1 MADISIFIN
10 PLIPQLKI
18 NKYKMKTLLTIAV
31 IILSLMK
38 PVYCQVPFSGTSG
51 NFTTDSKP
59 PVVTLLSPDGGESY
73 FVTDPLPVNWTA
85 TDDGLNASPITIQ
98 VSTNGG
104 ASYSTVAT
112 GLSNT
117 SPANVTPP
125 LFLTSQAKVKVIAQD
140 LFGLTGY
147 DESANVF
154 SLQGIIVNLKAYLE
168 SPILPDSSMRTDLNS
183 GGYIPLAQPYNQPP
197 WNYNGT
203 ENVLTIPNSEVVDWV
218 LVEIRETGGD
228 ASTAYSDNVI
238 ARRAGFLLKKGTIT
252 STDGISPLIFNVT
265 SSQNLFAVV
274 SQRNHIP
281 VLSSNP
287 LVLNNG
293 KYTYNFSDNENKA
306 FGGALAHKQIDLG
319 IWAMPAGDGNA
330 NGTIDAN
337 DKDVVWKS
345 QGGKSG
351 YIAADYSLNGQANNV
366 DKNDYWRINNGRTSQ
381 TTGDWTCGLPI
392 ADPRD
397 GKTYSTVQIGT
408 QCWMARNLNVGSM
421 IPYTQ
426 EMANNGTVEKY
437 CYNNNAANCDIYG
450 GLYQWNE
457 IMNYSTTQGIAGI
470 CPSVT
475 GWHLPTDPEL
485 TLLSSYLGGDN
496 IAGGK
501 LKETG
506 TVHWNSPNTGATNE
520 SGYIGLPGGYR
531 INYGSLG
538 TIEIG
543 NAGSFWSSSE
553 FSTNNARMRFLS
565 YNSIIFT
572 RSSQSKTYGYSVRCV
587 KGDYVNQPPFQPT
600 NPSPANGAVNQWI
613 NPTLSWNVSDPDEDP
628 LTYDVYFGMSNPPSI
643 VSSGQ
648 SANTYLTGALSLNTP
663 YYWNIIVHDNHG
675 NSTVGVVW
683 TFTTQCQLPPNA
695 GPDQLNVL
703 GVTTTLQGST
713 PTIGTGT
720 WYISSG
726 TGGIIAQP
734 NNPVSLFTGISG
746 NSYILVWA
754 FSDPCG
760 TSYDNVT
767 ISFSANFTCGYTFLD
782 TRDNKVYNTVQIGSQ
797 CWMKQNL
804 NYATGNSACYGG
816 NPINCDNYGR
826 LYDYNTA
833 SSACPTGWH
842 LPSDNEWCILT
853 TFVDPTVGCLTPGIS
868 GTDAGG
874 KMKETGTTY
883 WAPPNTGATNS
894 SGFSAR
900 GAGSSF
906 STLLTRA
913 CFWSTTDYTG
923 GKWSREIF
931 YNDARIWRTVYGTSN
946 QLSVRCIKN

>member
-1 MADISIFIN
+1 
-10 PLIPQLKI
+10 
-18 NKYKMKTLLTIAV
+18 MKNSCTLLLIFLAATAA
-31 IILSLMK
+31 MMG
-38 PVYCQVPFSGTSG
+38 QVPFSGTSG

-59 PVVTLLSPDGGESY
+59 PVVTLITPNGGESY
-73 FVTDPLPVNWTA
+73 YVTDPLPVNWTA
-85 TDDGLNASPITIQ
+85 TDDGLTASPIAIQ

-104 ASYSTVAT
+104 ASYSSVAT
-112 GLSNT
+112 GLPNT
-117 SPANVTPP
+117 SPTNVTAP
-125 LFLTSQAKVKVIAQD
+125 LYNTNQAKVKVIAQD
-140 LFGLTGY
+140 QFGLTGY
-147 DESANVF
+147 DESNGLF

-183 GGYIPLAQPYNQPP
+183 GGYIPLSQPYNLSP

-203 ENVLTIPNSEVVDWV
+203 ESVPSIPNSEVVDWV
-218 LVEIRETGGD
+218 LVELRETGGD

-238 ARRAGFLLKKGTIT
+238 GRQAGFLLKKGAIT
-252 STDGISPLIFNVT
+252 SRDGVSPLIFNVT

-274 SQRNHIP
+274 WQRNHIP

-293 KYTYNFSDNENKA
+293 KYTYNFTNNENKA
-306 FGGALAHKQIDLG
+306 YGGALAHKQIDLG
-319 IWAMPAGDGNA
+319 IWAMPTGDGNA

-345 QGGKSG
+345 QGGNPG

-366 DKNDYWRINNGRTSQ
+366 DKNDYWRINNGRTSL
-381 TTGDWTCGLPI
+381 TTGAWTCGLPI

-397 GKTYSTVQIGT
+397 GKTYSTLQIGT
-408 QCWMARNLNVGSM
+408 QCWMTRNLNVGSM

-437 CYNNNAANCDIYG
+437 CYDNSTSNCDVFG

-457 IMNYSTTQGIAGI
+457 IMNYTTTPGSAGI
-470 CPSVT
+470 CPPIN

-506 TVHWNSPNTGATNE
+506 TAHWNSPNTGATNE

-553 FSTNNARMRFLS
+553 FSANNARMRFLS
-565 YNSIIFT
+565 YNSPVYT
-572 RSSQSKTYGYSVRCV
+572 RNSPSKTYGYSVRCL
-587 KGDYVNQPPFQPT
+587 KGEYVNQPPFQPT
-600 NPSPANGAVNQWI
+600 NPSPANSAVNQWI
-613 NPTLSWNVSDPDEDP
+613 NSALSWNGSDPDEDP
-628 LTYDVYFGMSNPPSI
+628 LTYDVYFGTSNPPSI

-648 SANTYLTGALSLNTP
+648 SASTYNPGTMSFNTI
-663 YYWNIIVHDNHG
+663 YYWKIVVHDNHG
-675 NSTVGVVW
+675 NSTAGVVW

-695 GPDQLNVL
+695 GPDQVNVL
-703 GVTTTLQGST
+703 GVTTTLQGNT

-726 TGGIIAQP
+726 MGGIIAQP
-734 NNPVSLFTGISG
+734 NNPASLFTGIAG
-746 NSYILVWA
+746 NSYILVWV

-760 TSYDNVT
+760 TSSDYAT
-767 ISFSANFTCGYTFLD
+767 ISFSSTFTCGYTFLD
-782 TRDNKVYNTVQIGSQ
+782 TRDNKVYNTVQIGTQ

-816 NPINCDNYGR
+816 NSTNCDNYGR
-826 LYDYNTA
+826 LYDYNSAT
-833 SSACPTGWH
+833 SACPSGWH
-842 LPSDNEWCILT
+842 LPSDNDWCILT
-853 TFVDPTVGCLTPGIS
+853 TYIDPTVSCSTPGIS
-868 GTDAGG
+868 GTNAGG

-883 WAPPNTGATNS
+883 WSAPNTGATNS

-900 GAGSSF
+900 GGGSSAYPPLIAGS
-906 STLLTRA
+906 
-913 CFWSTTDYTG
+913 FWSTTDYSG
-923 GKWSREIF
+923 GKWTREVF
-931 YNDARIWRTVYGTSN
+931 YNDARIARTVYGTSN
-946 QLSVRCIKN
+946 QLSARCIKN

>member
-1 MADISIFIN
+1 M
-10 PLIPQLKI
+10 IPKSKI
-18 NKYKMKTLLTIAV
+18 NENKMKTLLTFTV
-31 IILSLMK
+31 IILSLINL
-38 PVYCQVPFSGTSG
+38 VYCQVPFSGTSG

-59 PVVTLLSPDGGESY
+59 PEVNLVSPDGGESY

-85 TDDGLNASPITIQ
+85 MDDGLNASPITIQ
-98 VSTNGG
+98 VSTNEGT
-104 ASYSTVAT
+104 SYTTLAT
-112 GLSNT
+112 GLPNT
-117 SPANVTPP
+117 SPSNVTPP
-125 LFLTSQAKVKVIAQD
+125 LFITSQAKVKVIAQD
-140 LFGLTGY
+140 MFGLTGY
-147 DESANVF
+147 DESNGLF

-168 SPILPDSSMRTDLNS
+168 SPILPDSSMRTGLNS
-183 GGYIPLAQPYNQPP
+183 GGYLPLSQPYNQPP

-203 ENVLTIPNSEVVDWV
+203 ESVFTIPNSEVVEWV
-218 LVEIRETGGD
+218 LVELRESGSD

-238 ARRAGFLLKKGTIT
+238 GRQAGFVLKNGTIT
-252 STDGISPLIFNVT
+252 STDGTSPMIFHTT
-265 SSQNLFAVV
+265 SNQNIFAVV
-274 SQRNHIP
+274 WQRNHIP
-281 VLSSNP
+281 VLSSDP

-293 KYTYNFSDNENKA
+293 KYIYNFTNNENKA
-306 FGGALAHKQIDLG
+306 YGGALAHKQIDLG
-319 IWAMPAGDGNA
+319 IWAMPTGDGNA
-330 NGTIDAN
+330 SGTIDAN

-381 TTGDWTCGLPI
+381 LTGAWTCGLPI

-397 GKTYSTVQIGT
+397 GKTYPTVQIGT
-408 QCWMARNLNVGSM
+408 QCWMSRNLNVGSM
-421 IPYTQ
+421 ISASQNMT
-426 EMANNGTVEKY
+426 NNGVLEKY
-437 CYNNNAANCDIYG
+437 CYDDNTSNCDVYG
-450 GLYQWNE
+450 GLYQWDE
-457 IMNYSTTQGIAGI
+457 MMNYTLGEGNSGI
-470 CPSVT
+470 CPPIS
-475 GWHLPTDPEL
+475 GWHLPKDSEWY
-485 TLLSSYLGGDN
+485 LLSTFLGGESV
-496 IAGGK
+496 AGGK
-501 LKETG
+501 LKEAG

-520 SGYIGLPGGYR
+520 SAFTALPGGVR
-531 INYGSLG
+531 NSSGSPWTSSLG
-538 TIEIG
+538 VF
-543 NAGSFWSSSE
+543 NYLWSSTESN
-553 FSTNNARMRFLS
+553 STNTRTRYLIYNAAAVSHATSL
-565 YNSIIFT
+565 
-572 RSSQSKTYGYSVRCV
+572 KTYGLSVRCV
-587 KGDYVNQPPFQPT
+587 KGEYANQPPFQPT
-600 NPSPANGAVNQWI
+600 NPSPSDGSSNQWI
-613 NPTLSWNVSDPDEDP
+613 DADLSWTGFDPDSDP
-628 LTYDVYFGMSNPPSI
+628 LTYDVYFGTTNPPSI

-648 SANTYLTGALSLNTP
+648 LASTYNQGTMSFNTV
-663 YYWNIIVHDNHG
+663 YYWKIVTYDDHG
-675 NSTVGVVW
+675 NSTQGTVW
-683 TFTTQCQLPPNA
+683 SFTSQCQLPPNA

-703 GVTTTLQGST
+703 GVTTTLQGNT
-713 PTIGTGT
+713 PTIGAGF
-720 WYISSG
+720 WNIVSG

-734 NNPVSLFTGISG
+734 NNPASLFTGISG

-760 TSYDNVT
+760 ISYDNVA
-767 ISFSANFTCGYTFLD
+767 ISFSATFTCGYTFLD

-816 NPINCDNYGR
+816 NPTNCDNYGR

-842 LPSDNEWCILT
+842 LPSDNEWCTLT

-894 SGFSAR
+894 SGFNAR
-900 GAGSSF
+900 GGGSSF

-913 CFWSTTDYTG
+913 CFWSTTDYSG